1 LQNCPLVSLSV
12 SQRRGFGC
20 YKSLKGVSA
29 LSEKFNLN
37 EHLRTLARRKKV
49 KDSHGEH
56 WVEENHVYLDVKWR
70 LIWFRCVYPE
80 GFIQTVEA
88 EVNDKFARIEA
99 TAYDKD
105 PAQGG
110 KKLGMGRRLVYA
122 SDFHDYVE
130 KAETQAIGRA
140 LAVAGFGTQFCEEFD
155 EDDILADSPV
165 ERRKQDTH
173 SAPLATPTTSAVP
186 VSTAMAP
193 EKEQR
198 KSAKESVA
206 STKIS
211 EPVSSPASKPIS
223 HPASSINLA
232 YDAALRKGLSR
243 NDTDLLVA
251 AKYQKLSIS
260 DLPSK
265 ELDEFVAGIKSTAVD
280 SLRDFV
286 DRYKASLEIKNAA
299 VA

>member
-1 LQNCPLVSLSV
+1 
-12 SQRRGFGC
+12 
-20 YKSLKGVSA
+20 VSA
-29 LSEKFNLN
+29 LSEKFNPN
-37 EHLRTLARRKKV
+37 EHLRTLTRRKKV

-70 LIWFRCVYPE
+70 LIWFRCAYPE

-88 EVNDKFARIEA
+88 EVNERFARIEA
-99 TAYDKD
+99 TAFDKD

-110 KKLGMGRRLVYA
+110 KKLGMGRRCVLA
-122 SDFHDYVE
+122 ADFKDYVE

-155 EDDILADSPV
+155 EDDILADSPIQL
-165 ERRKQDTH
+165 KQDKQRA
-173 SAPLATPTTSAVP
+173 APLLTSTASAVP
-186 VSTAMAP
+186 ASTATAP
-193 EKEQR
+193 EKEQG

-206 STKIS
+206 RVKTP
-211 EPVSSPASKPIS
+211 EPVSKPVASPMSGTV
-223 HPASSINLA
+223 SSPVSSTNLA

-260 DLPSK
+260 DLSNQ
-265 ELDEFVAGIKSTAVD
+265 ELDEFVAGLQSTTVAK
-280 SLRDFV
+280 LRDFV